1 MSFRYITIC
10 AAALVLLHAPFG
22 YAQETEAETDDH
34 VIEVVVTA
42 DRVATDLLSTAA
54 HVSIITAEE
63 IRESGA
69 TNLVQLLER
78 QPGVSFRSFSNEAQA
93 QVDMRGFGEG
103 SAARVLVLVDGRRQ
117 NNPDL
122 SGVNW
127 LGVPIDAVERVEVLR
142 GSASA
147 LYGNHAVGGVINIIT
162 KTPNRPFEI
171 TGFGSLGSF
180 GDAFT
185 RQGRLGILHAGDG
198 YRIRGSAEQ
207 FETDGYR
214 DRSAYEAL
222 NFSFSGE
229 FDASDSVIVSFG
241 SRYSGIE
248 YELPGPL
255 TEAEFKENPRQAL
268 RDDFTNFPDVDRIP
282 NSGDEVRENLFG
294 TDLGLEWFIGE
305 LAMLE
310 IPLGYS
316 LKLVENDTESF
327 GTYTDTELETLLA
340 SPAVVLDWSAGPF
353 PMRTRLGV
361 DAYRAQQDGV
371 QFTDLDRENKSFD
384 FELRQW
390 AIAAGLSNS
399 VQVLEQLDISG
410 AVRYEQSTIS
420 AKNETAEI
428 DNDTNHNAV
437 VFDAGVVYRPNAVS
451 KIYGRGGTLFRYPLL
466 DEQAAVRSGNPA
478 FAQFESQ
485 LDPEQG
491 FQLELGGAIYVM
503 PRLNMEA
510 SAYLM
515 QLRDE
520 IAYVGTF
527 GVDGRNANIDE
538 TRRIGGDIQLSGEPI
553 DLLRVS
559 AGYSYVNPI
568 FIKGD
573 NKNNQVPLVPNHSI
587 DAELGIRPISGL
599 ELGPAITFRSETYQ
613 GGDNAN
619 EQDKVDSYFLTDLFL
634 RFRPSGIPGDL
645 AISASFRNVFD
656 EMYAPLQI
664 YSDFSGTGYYPAP
677 GRSFEIA
684 ASYRY

>member
-1 MSFRYITIC
+1 MNSRYITMC

-22 YAQETEAETDDH
+22 YAQETETETETETNDQ

-42 DRVATDLLSTAA
+42 DRVETDLLSTAA
-54 HVSIITAEE
+54 HISIITAED

-78 QPGVSFRSFSNEAQA
+78 EPGVNFRSISNEAQA

-127 LGVPIDAVERVEVLR
+127 LGVPIDAIERVEVLR

-162 KTPNRPFEI
+162 KTPDRPLEV

-198 YRIRGSAEQ
+198 YRVRGSAEQ

-229 FDASDSVIVSFG
+229 FDASDSVIVGFG

-248 YELPGPL
+248 YELPGSL
-255 TEAEFKENPRQAL
+255 TKTKFKEDPRQA
-268 RDDFTNFPDVDRIP
+268 TNQE
-282 NSGDEVRENLFG
+282 DENRENLFG
-294 TDLGLEWFIGE
+294 IDLGLEWFIGDS
-305 LAMLE
+305 AILE

-327 GTYTDTELETLLA
+327 GTYTDTELETLMA
-340 SPAVVLDWSAGPF
+340 SPAVVLDWAAGPF
-353 PMRTRLGV
+353 PVRTRFGL
-361 DAYRAQQDGV
+361 DAYKAQQDGI
-371 QFTDLDRENKSFD
+371 QFADIERDDKNFD
-384 FELRQW
+384 FELQQW
-390 AIAAGLSNS
+390 ALAAALSNN
-399 VQVLEQLDISG
+399 VQLLEQLDISG
-410 AVRYEQSTIS
+410 AVRYELSNIS
-420 AKNETAEI
+420 AKNKAAEL
-428 DNDTNHNAV
+428 DNDTNHQAI
-437 VFDAGVVYRPNAVS
+437 VFDAGVVYRPNELS
-451 KIYGRGGTLFRYPLL
+451 KVYATGGTLFRYPLL
-466 DEQAAVRSGNPA
+466 DEQAAVRSANPA
-478 FAQFESQ
+478 SAQFESE

-491 FQLELGGAIYVM
+491 FHLEFGGGIYVT
-503 PRLNMEA
+503 PRLSLEA

-527 GVDGRNANIDE
+527 GVDGRNENIDE
-538 TRRIGGDIQLSGEPI
+538 TRRIGGDIQLSSEPI
-553 DLLRVS
+553 EQLRIS
-559 AGYSYVNPI
+559 AGYSYVNSI

-573 NKNNQVPLVPNHSI
+573 NKDSQVPLVPKHGV
-587 DAELGIRPISGL
+587 DAELGIRPISGF
-599 ELGPAITFRSETYQ
+599 ELGPAITFRSEAYQ

-619 EQDKVDSYFLTDLFL
+619 EQDKVDSYILTDLFM
-634 RFRPSGIPGDL
+634 RFRPSRVQGNL
-645 AISASFRNVFD
+645 TISAAFKNIFNES
-656 EMYAPLQI
+656 YAPLQF
-664 YSDFSGTGYYPAP
+664 YSEFSSTTGYYPAP

>member
-1 MSFRYITIC
+1 MNLFLKSCRAAGRYATLLLLLT
-10 AAALVLLHAPFG
+10 AVPLLVF
-22 YAQETEAETDDH
+22 AQDRDDIDTDN

-93 QVDMRGFGEG
+93 QVDMRGFGQG

-127 LGVPIDAVERVEVLR
+127 LGVPIDAIERVEVLR

-147 LYGNHAVGGVINIIT
+147 LYGNNAVGGVINIIT
-162 KTPNRPFEI
+162 KTPDRPLEI
-171 TGFGSLGSF
+171 TAFGSLGSF
-180 GDAFT
+180 GDSFT
-185 RQGRLGILHAGDG
+185 RQGRLGVLHAGDD

-229 FDASDSVIVSFG
+229 FDASDSVMVSFG

-248 YELPGPL
+248 YELPGAL
-255 TEAEFKENPRQAL
+255 TEEEFKENPRQAR
-268 RDDFTNFPDVDRIP
+268 RDEPWPGTGRIA
-282 NSGDEVRENLFG
+282 NSGDENRENLFG
-294 TDLGLEWFIGE
+294 IDLGLEWFGGD
-305 LAMLE
+305 LAVLE
-310 IPLGYS
+310 IPLGYG
-316 LKLVENDTESF
+316 LKLVEADTESF

-371 QFTDLDRENKSFD
+371 QFTDLDREIKDFD

-390 AIAAGLSNS
+390 TLGTSLSNTVS
-399 VQVLEQLDISG
+399 IHDRIDLSG
-410 AVRYEQSTIS
+410 TIRYERGEIS
-420 AKNETAEI
+420 AEKDSEDI
-428 DNDTNHNAV
+428 DESTSHQATVFDSSV
-437 VFDAGVVYRPNAVS
+437 VFRPSSNS
-451 KIYGRGGTLFRYPLL
+451 KIYLSGGTLYRYPAL
-466 DEQAAVRSGNPA
+466 DEQGQVRGFGDKFNDK
-478 FAQFESQ
+478 

-491 FQLELGGAIYVM
+491 YYVEFGSGYYLGRILQLDG
-503 PRLNMEA
+503 
-510 SAYLM
+510 SAYLLQM
-515 QLRDE
+515 RDE
-520 IAYVGTF
+520 IAFDNDLT
-527 GVDGRNANIDE
+527 ANVNLDE
-538 TRRIGGDIQLSGEPI
+538 TRRIGGDVQLSSEPI
-553 DLLRVS
+553 EQLRIS
-559 AGYSYVNPI
+559 AGYSYVNPV

-573 NKNNQVPLVPNHSI
+573 NKDNQVPLVPNHSV
-587 DAELGIRPISGL
+587 DAELGVRPISGL
-599 ELGPAITFRSETYQ
+599 ELGPAISFRSESYQ
-613 GGDNAN
+613 GGDEAN
-619 EQDKVDSYFLTDLFL
+619 DQDKVDSYFLTDLFL
-634 RFRPSGIPGDL
+634 RFRPRGVPGDL
-645 AISASFRNVFD
+645 SISATFKNILNES
-656 EMYAPLQI
+656 YAPLQF
-664 YSDFSGTGYYPAP
+664 YSSFSDTTGYYPAP

>member
-1 MSFRYITIC
+1 MNFRSISIL
-10 AAALVLLHAPFG
+10 AAAVVLLHAPFG
-22 YAQETEAETDDH
+22 FAQETENETDDH

-127 LGVPIDAVERVEVLR
+127 LGVSIDAVERVEVLR

-162 KTPNRPFEI
+162 KTPDRPLEV

-198 YRIRGSAEQ
+198 YRVRGSVEQ

-222 NFSFSGE
+222 NFSFGGE

-248 YELPGPL
+248 YELPGAL
-255 TEAEFKENPRQAL
+255 TEAEFKENPRQA
-268 RDDFTNFPDVDRIP
+268 TNQE
-282 NSGDEVRENLFG
+282 DENRENLFG
-294 TDLGLEWFIGE
+294 IDLGLEWFIGDS
-305 LAMLE
+305 AVLE

-316 LKLVENDTESF
+316 LKIVDSDAF
-327 GTYTDTELETLLA
+327 GAATDTELETVLA
-340 SPAVVLDWSAGPF
+340 SPAVVLEWAVGTVPV
-353 PMRTRLGV
+353 RTRLGV
-361 DAYRAQQDGV
+361 DAYHAQQDGIRYSEV
-371 QFTDLDRENKSFD
+371 EREN
-384 FELRQW
+384 
-390 AIAAGLSNS
+390 IAAEFQLAQWSFGTMLSNAVS
-399 VQVLEQLDISG
+399 LGDRFDLRNVLRYERSEISG
-410 AVRYEQSTIS
+410 ENKASGVKDSKTHG
-420 AKNETAEI
+420 AF
-428 DNDTNHNAV
+428 
-437 VFDAGVVYRPNAVS
+437 VFDLGSVYRPNDQS
-451 KIYGRGGTLFRYPLL
+451 KLFLSGGTLYRYPAL
-466 DEQAAVRSGNPA
+466 DEQAAVRGFGA
-478 FAQFESQ
+478 DVFERD
-485 LDPEQG
+485 LEPEKG
-491 FQLELGGAIYVM
+491 FTIEAGGAVYLTNLIRFDGSM
-503 PRLNMEA
+503 
-510 SAYLM
+510 YLM
-515 QLRDE
+515 QLTDE
-520 IAYVGTF
+520 IAPDENF
-527 GVDGRNANIDE
+527 RNVNLDE
-538 TRRIGGDIQLSGEPI
+538 TRRIGGDIQLTSEPI
-553 DLLRVS
+553 EQLRIS
-559 AGYSYVNPI
+559 AGYSYVNPV

-573 NKNNQVPLVPNHSI
+573 NKDNQVPLVPNHSV
-587 DAELGIRPISGL
+587 DAELGIRPIGGL
-599 ELGPAITFRSETYQ
+599 ELGPAISFRSEPYA
-613 GGDNAN
+613 GGDSAN
-619 EQDKVDSYFLTDLFL
+619 DLDKIDSYFLTDLFF
-634 RFRPSGIPGDL
+634 RFRPNGVPGDL
-645 AISASFRNVFD
+645 SISATFKNILDVS
-656 EMYAPLQI
+656 YAPFV
-664 YSDFSGTGYYPAP
+664 YYGGYYPAP